1 MVDSLK
7 LYQILKA
14 GQVPEEQARAMTV
27 AIQAAETEVTLD
39 LQTFI
44 RRELAAMEERI
55 VQRFELRLAETKA
68 ELMSWMFIFWVGQMA
83 VTVGLVFAG
92 IRLTR

>member
-14 GQVPEEQARAMTV
+14 GHLPEEQARAMTV
-27 AIQAAETEVTLD
+27 AIQAAETEVTSD
-39 LQTFI
+39 MQTFF
-44 RRELAAMEERI
+44 RREFEAMEQRL
-55 VQRFELRLAETKA
+55 VQRWKLDLAETKA
-68 ELMSWMFIFWVGQMA
+68 DLMRWMFIFWVGQMA